1 MNASQASHAHD
12 AAAAE
17 PLARLGRWP
26 RQPLAALPT
35 RLVSASGIAAALG
48 VEAGAVLIKMD
59 AETGFGLGGNK
70 VRKLEMELAPHRLRG
85 VTHLITTGG
94 PQSNHCRITAAAAAH
109 LGLGC
114 ILVING
120 KEPLPPRGNA
130 LLQRLFGAE
139 IHPVP
144 DRADRA
150 PAMAA
155 AAQDVAAGG
164 GRALVIP
171 LGASTPLGSLGY
183 AAGAVELLGQLD
195 DLPPAAGTW
204 IFVSASSCGTLAGL
218 LLGLTLLG
226 RTDVRLVGVSAD
238 TPAEDMRSDTVRLAT
253 EAGGLLGCTG
263 PVMEETLDCDDTQVG
278 PGYGLSTPAS
288 EEAISLFGRG
298 GGVVLDPVYT
308 GKAAAGM
315 VDWIREGRIPG
326 DHRVV
331 FIHTGGHPALLA

>member
-1 MNASQASHAHD
+1 MNAPRSRHPHGVGAP
-12 AAAAE
+12 E
-17 PLARLGRWP
+17 PLARLQSWL

-35 RLVSASGIAAALG
+35 RLVPASGIAAAIG
-48 VEAGAVLIKMD
+48 GGAPELLIKMD

-70 VRKLEMELAPHRLRG
+70 VRKLEMELAPHRLKG
-85 VTHLITTGG
+85 VTHLLTTGG

-120 KEPLPPRGNA
+120 KEPPPPRGNA

-139 IHPVP
+139 IHSVS

-155 AAQDVAAGG
+155 AAQEVAAGG

-195 DLPPAAGTW
+195 DLPAAAGTW

-226 RTDVRLVGVSAD
+226 RDDVRMVGVSAD
-238 TPAEDMRSDTVRLAT
+238 TPAGEMRTDTVRLAT
-253 EAGGLLGCTG
+253 EAGALLGWTG
-263 PVMEETLDCDDTQVG
+263 PVLTEALHCDDTQVG

-315 VDWIREGRIPG
+315 VDWIRKGRFPG